1 MHFGQCDDGGVV
13 QASQDAVFSASEQ
26 KLICIAGNSALD
38 GSEAERETASAEV
51 ARPKMCVCVHV
62 CVYACMCVFGS
73 SSGGRVV

>member
-38 GSEAERETASAEV
+38 GSEVERETASAEV
-51 ARPKMCVCVHV
+51 ARPQK
-62 CVYACMCVFGS
+62 S
-73 SSGGRVV
+73 L